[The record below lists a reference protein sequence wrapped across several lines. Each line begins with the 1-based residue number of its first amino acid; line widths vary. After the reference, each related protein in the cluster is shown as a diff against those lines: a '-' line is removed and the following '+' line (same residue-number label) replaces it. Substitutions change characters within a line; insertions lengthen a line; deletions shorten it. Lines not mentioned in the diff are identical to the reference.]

1 MCMSKLGMVEKS
13 AYALL
18 RALPTGTSLGIAAID
33 QWHRVAGKLPIG
45 ESAEFDLFYFI
56 FQK

>member
-1 MCMSKLGMVEKS
+1 MCMSKLGMIEKIS
-13 AYALL
+13 SALL
-18 RALPTGTSLGIAAID
+18 RALPLGTSLGIAAID
-33 QWHRVAGKLPIG
+33 LRHRVAGKLPIG

>member
-1 MCMSKLGMVEKS
+1 MCMSKLGMIEKIS
-13 AYALL
+13 YALL
-18 RALPTGTSLGIAAID
+18 RALPVGTSQGSAAID